1 MFVKAYAH
9 YRAVTLIVS
18 CISSCIIVIIV
29 IIVFSVQNFLIIIL
43 LLILSQ
49 NPPFVQK
56 NGDELLEGFCI
67 DLMKEIT
74 KITGYEYDMYV
85 SPNGYGFNFHGRWT
99 GIVGE
104 IVKKVSYL

>member
-18 CISSCIIVIIV
+18 CISSCIIV

-104 IVKKVSYL
+104 IVKKVSYLSLN